1 MNTQTYTLHSQESAA
16 PVAMPTIARHKPL
29 MRDGIWAV
37 MGWKDL
43 QNRSLEKEPNVL
55 LWMAI
60 AVMLSFILPVLAWS
74 EGIQVASNDTLLPP
88 PVLSAYTAEPVP
100 TAKAATG
107 TELPVLKYTMRQGER
122 IDADDLGTRIVQGHF
137 SNKVVLRADELIG
150 KELFRNV
157 RANAPIYESHVRF
170 PPTVRKNGVVP
181 ILFVAAGIEI
191 KGLGKA
197 LEDAAAGNTVRVMNE
212 ASGQTLAG
220 IVMPNGTVEIR

>member
-1 MNTQTYTLHSQESAA
+1 MNTQTYTAQSQSTAL
-16 PVAMPTIARHKPL
+16 PVTHVTSHKPL

-43 QNRSLEKEPNVL
+43 QSRSLEKEPNVL
-55 LWMAI
+55 LWMTI

-74 EGIQVASNDTLLPP
+74 ENVLVASNGTLLPP
-88 PVLSAYTAEPVP
+88 PVLSEYTAEPIPV
-100 TAKAATG
+100 AKAVVG
-107 TELPVLKYTMRQGER
+107 TELPVLKYAMRQGER
-122 IDADDLGTRIVQGHF
+122 IDADDLDTRIVQGHF

-220 IVMPNGTVEIR
+220 IVMPNGTIEIR